1 MLLAALAVATGA
13 ALGALLRWALGV
25 GLNHLFPRLPPGTL
39 VANLVGCFAVGLVA
53 PSLLAGSAG
62 VEVWRAFAVV
72 GVLGGLTTFSTFSA
86 EIVQRLRD
94 GHAGWAAAGVAA
106 HLLGSL
112 AATFAGFAIAA
123 ALNAAPGA

>member
-13 ALGALLRWALGV
+13 ALGALLRWGLGV

-39 VANLVGCFAVGLVA
+39 VANLLGGLAIGLLA
-53 PSLLAGSAG
+53 PALLAGAAAG
-62 VEVWRAFAVV
+62 EARASFVV
-72 GVLGGLTTFSTFSA
+72 AGLLGGLTTFSTFSA

-106 HLLGSL
+106 HVLGSL
-112 AATFAGFAIAA
+112 AATIAGYALAA
-123 ALNAAPGA
+123 ALRA